1 MRVTGIDPT
10 GSSLDRIALCPASA
24 ALPQITEVDDNE
36 QSARNRGTAVHKFL
50 ERTAALGR
58 EAALAEVDLK
68 HRDRC
73 ESINTAKLADR
84 LKLSTEVAVAY
95 NWRDDTARIL
105 TPIAP
110 RAYEVSED
118 EIAATLDI
126 AAYDPV
132 DRRVYSGDFKGPRA
146 WLPAPE
152 SSMQLGLGALALAR
166 IYDADEAEV
175 EYIRILDQGEQRRFN
190 ATLDAFGLEA
200 AAERV
205 RSTLGLVSVMRS
217 KWEGGSVPNVV
228 EGAHCRYCPAKMFC
242 PAKTAG
248 MRAVLNGEQR
258 LSLREPI
265 TPENAS
271 RFYEMFRTAKDLL
284 AQAEAATYAYAK
296 LTPIKVRD
304 EDDGSI
310 RYFGELSREGND
322 VLDGGKTHAV
332 IAKRYGGE
340 VANEVVTMDTS
351 KRAIG
356 DAIKKHKPAD
366 ATQVGELKAILADL
380 EALGGISN
388 PTTTTTTEYV
398 VSASGEAKAKKRS
411 AA

>member
-36 QSARNRGTAVHKFL
+36 ESAKHRGSAVHKFL
-50 ERTAALGR
+50 ERVAAAGR
-58 EAALAEVDLK
+58 EAALAEVDPK
-68 HRDRC
+68 HRERC

-84 LKLSTEVAVAY
+84 LKLSTEVALAY
-95 NWRDDTARIL
+95 NWREDTARIL

-110 RAYEVSED
+110 RAYEVSDD
-118 EIAATLDI
+118 EVPATLDL
-126 AAYDPV
+126 AAHDAGS
-132 DRRVYSGDFKGPRA
+132 RRVYSGDYKGPRA

-175 EYIRILDQGEQRRFN
+175 EYIRILDQGEPRRFN

-200 AAERV
+200 AAARI
-205 RSTLGLVSVMRS
+205 RATLGLVSEMRS
-217 KWEGGSVPNVV
+217 AYEAGHVPNVV
-228 EGAHCRYCPAKMFC
+228 DGAHCRYCPARMMC

-248 MRAVLNGEQR
+248 MRAVLTGER
-258 LSLREPI
+258 RISLREPI

-271 RFYEMFRTAKDLL
+271 KFYAMVRTAKDLL
-284 AQAEAATYAYAK
+284 AQAEATAYAYAK

-304 EDDGSI
+304 EEDGSI
-310 RYFGELSREGND
+310 RYFGELTRPGND
-322 VLDGGKTHAV
+322 VLDG
-332 IAKRYGGE
+332 AKAHLVLAKKYGAE
-340 VANEVVTMDTS
+340 AANAAVTMDVTKKS
-351 KRAIG
+351 IG
-356 DAIKKHKPAD
+356 DAVKKHKPAD
-366 ATQVGELKAILADL
+366 ATQKAEIESIIEEID
-380 EALGGISN
+380 ALGGISN
-388 PTTTTTTEYV
+388 PTTTTTTEFT
-398 VSASGEAKAKKRS
+398 VSPNGEAKARKRS